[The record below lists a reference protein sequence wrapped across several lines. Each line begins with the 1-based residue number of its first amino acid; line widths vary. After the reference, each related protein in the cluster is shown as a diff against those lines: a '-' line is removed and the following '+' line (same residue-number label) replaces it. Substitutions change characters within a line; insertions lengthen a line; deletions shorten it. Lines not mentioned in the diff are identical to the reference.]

1 MNFAPY
7 AQDWTVY
14 SRVMIPFRPRTQN
27 NPESRNI
34 VSMRGNSISSSDRC
48 KRHLG
53 TENRGGGWGEV
64 THTFSQLFIYLIIT
78 TATFGP
84 IKKGKSQSIGVLFPD
99 FSVHWSLVS
108 ATYLA
113 RQKNNCCKSGWCNG
127 FNWRALGER
136 GRGGG
141 ANGIYFPSPRSKA
154 RRSPLYYVFFS
165 GKMSARINPR
175 GGNLC
180 PPGRKW
186 HTTQQRRGRRQR
198 RSTQSWP
205 FQK

>member
-1 MNFAPY
+1 ML
-7 AQDWTVY
+7 QDLRSFILHCPKIANVSFLLCVQPRILLCQSQIVLLAMIYSISTVTIKY
-14 SRVMIPFRPRTQN
+14 FVGEFCSICARLDCVQSGNDPFRPRTQN

-99 FSVHWSLVS
+99 FSVH
-108 ATYLA
+108 
-113 RQKNNCCKSGWCNG
+113 
-127 FNWRALGER
+127 
-136 GRGGG
+136 
-141 ANGIYFPSPRSKA
+141 
-154 RRSPLYYVFFS
+154 
-165 GKMSARINPR
+165 
-175 GGNLC
+175 
-180 PPGRKW
+180 
-186 HTTQQRRGRRQR
+186 
-198 RSTQSWP
+198 
-205 FQK
+205 